1 MYVYIYTAMW
11 IRRGVV
17 PVVVPGC
24 WMLLAT
30 TVRRCV
36 GTQIFL
42 ERSSI
47 ERHIFHFHTHVC
59 MPNGTSY
66 VRTTID
72 LLVVSAPLGPRLL
85 SEMTLINI
93 IETVLTQRKQGG
105 VFWTS
110 FRRHTRQRPKAL
122 IRCYGS
128 ALKCTSSCSVH
139 IVVLFLVGYKK
150 MNEMIE

>member
-1 MYVYIYTAMW
+1 MIILYVYIYTAMW

-66 VRTTID
+66 VRTID
-72 LLVVSAPLGPRLL
+72 LLVVSAPLGPRLYL

-93 IETVLTQRKQGG
+93 IETVLIQRKQGG
-105 VFWTS
+105 VFGLRFVVVTRAKG
-110 FRRHTRQRPKAL
+110 RRHWYAVMAVR
-122 IRCYGS
+122 
-128 ALKCTSSCSVH
+128 
-139 IVVLFLVGYKK
+139 
-150 MNEMIE
+150 